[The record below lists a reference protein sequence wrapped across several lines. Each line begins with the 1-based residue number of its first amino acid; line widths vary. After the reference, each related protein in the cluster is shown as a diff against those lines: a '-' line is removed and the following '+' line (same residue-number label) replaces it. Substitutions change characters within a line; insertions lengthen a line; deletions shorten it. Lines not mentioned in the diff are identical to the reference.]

1 MVAFRRRMQ
10 GAFGL
15 RLREEIH
22 AAPMIN
28 KPGRLARIKR
38 NDRLSILRFFAD
50 ELALMPHLNII
61 NVVVD
66 KTNKNS
72 NHDIAIIAWKALIQ
86 RFSNTITSSNFS
98 GPMNSDEIDQLI
110 EKDSSHQ
117 QLELVLA

>member
-1 MVAFRRRMQ
+1 MERIS
-10 GAFGL
+10 G
-15 RLREEIH
+15 
-22 AAPMIN
+22 PT
-28 KPGRLARIKR
+28 RIKR

-86 RFSNTITSSNFS
+86 RFSNTITRSNFS

-117 QLELVLA
+117 QLELVFA